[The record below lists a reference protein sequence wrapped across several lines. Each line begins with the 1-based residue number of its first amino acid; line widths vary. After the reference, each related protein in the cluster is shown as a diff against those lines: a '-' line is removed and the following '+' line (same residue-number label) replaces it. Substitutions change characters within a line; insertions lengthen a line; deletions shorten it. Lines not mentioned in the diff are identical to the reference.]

1 MRKNIHVE
9 IEIAIVLT
17 QLSSGNYLQIC
28 GKVHGITKNTTLIIV
43 RELCSTF

>member
-9 IEIAIVLT
+9 IEIAIALA
-17 QLSSGNYLQIC
+17 QLNSGNYLQIC
-28 GKVHGITKNTTLIIV
+28 GKVYGITKNTTSIIV